1 MAIKMSTG
9 LRNQM
14 LSGDSLKAI
23 FDAGSE
29 IRIYGGAV
37 PSSANDGVGSATLLC
52 AIKKDGTDGITFD
65 AAATGAILQKNPS
78 EIWEGDN
85 VATGTATF
93 YRHVLTADD
102 DTLSNTAPRYQ
113 GVVAVVGGDMS
124 LTNVN
129 LVNGAPQK
137 LDYHAVTIASA

>member
-9 LRNQM
+9 LRNEM

-29 IRIYGGAV
+29 IRIYSGTT
-37 PSSANDGVGSATLLC
+37 PSSADDGIGSATLLC
-52 AIKKDGTDGITFD
+52 TITNGASGITFD

-78 EIWEGDN
+78 EVWEGDN
-85 VATGTATF
+85 VATGAATF

-102 DTLSNTAPRYQ
+102 DASNSTAPRYQ
-113 GVVAVVGGDMS
+113 GTVAVVGADMN

-129 LVNGAPQK
+129 LVNGANQK

>member
-9 LRNQM
+9 LRNEL

-37 PSSANDGVGSATLLC
+37 PASADAAIGAATLLVV
-52 AIKKDGTDGITFD
+52 IKKDGTDGITFD
-65 AAATGAILQKNPS
+65 TGAVNGVLQKNPS
-78 EIWEGDN
+78 EVWEGDWLDD
-85 VATGTATF
+85 GTATF

-102 DTLSNTAPRYQ
+102 GSASSSAPRYQ
-113 GVVAVVGGDMS
+113 GSVGVVGADMN
-124 LTNVN
+124 LTAST
-129 LVNGAPQK
+129 LTSGATQT
-137 LDYHAVTIASA
+137 LDYHAVALPAG

>member
-9 LRNQM
+9 LRNEM

-29 IRIYGGAV
+29 IRIYSGTI
-37 PSSANDGVGSATLLC
+37 PSSADDGIGAATLLC
-52 AIKKDGTDGITFD
+52 TITNGASGITFD

-78 EIWEGDN
+78 EVWEGDN
-85 VATGTATF
+85 VATGAATF

-102 DTLSNTAPRYQ
+102 DALSNTAPRYQ
-113 GVVAVVGGDMS
+113 GTVAVVGGDMN

-129 LVNGAPQK
+129 LVNGANQK

>member
-9 LRNQM
+9 LRNEM

-29 IRIYGGAV
+29 IRIYSGTI
-37 PSSANDGVGSATLLC
+37 PSSADDGIGSATLLC
-52 AIKKDGTDGITFD
+52 TITNGASGITFD
-65 AAATGAILQKNPS
+65 AASTGAILQKNPS
-78 EIWEGDN
+78 EVWEGDN
-85 VATGTATF
+85 VATGAATF

-102 DTLSNTAPRYQ
+102 DALSNTAPRYQ
-113 GVVAVVGGDMS
+113 GTVAVVGADMN

-129 LVNGAPQK
+129 LVNGANQK
-137 LDYHAVTIASA
+137 LDYHTVTIASA

>member
-9 LRNQM
+9 LRNEM

-29 IRIYGGAV
+29 IRIYSGTI
-37 PSSANDGVGSATLLC
+37 PSSADDGIGSATLLC
-52 AIKKDGTDGITFD
+52 TITNGASGITFD

-78 EIWEGDN
+78 EVWDGDN
-85 VATGTATF
+85 VATGAATF

-102 DTLSNTAPRYQ
+102 DASNSTAPRYQ
-113 GVVAVVGGDMS
+113 GTVAVVGADMN
-124 LTNVN
+124 LINVN
-129 LVNGAPQK
+129 LVNGANQK

>member
-9 LRNQM
+9 LRNEM

-29 IRIYGGAV
+29 IRIYGGTV
-37 PSSANDGVGSATLLC
+37 PSSADDGIGSATLLC
-52 AIKKDGTDGITFD
+52 TITNGASGITFD

-78 EIWEGDN
+78 EVWDGDN
-85 VATGTATF
+85 VATGAATF

-102 DTLSNTAPRYQ
+102 DASNSTAPRYQ
-113 GVVAVVGGDMS
+113 GTVAVVGADMN

-129 LVNGAPQK
+129 LVNGANQK

>member
-9 LRNQM
+9 LRNEM

-29 IRIYGGAV
+29 IRIYSGTI
-37 PSSANDGVGSATLLC
+37 PSSADDGIGSATLLC

-78 EIWEGDN
+78 EVWEGDN
-85 VATGTATF
+85 VATGAATF

-102 DTLSNTAPRYQ
+102 DALSNTAPRYQ
-113 GVVAVVGGDMS
+113 GTVAVVGGDMN

-129 LVNGAPQK
+129 LVNGANQK